1 MCKCLISERFLQV
14 LVSLVVVMT
23 PEMKFLLFDV

>member
-14 LVSLVVVMT
+14 LVSLVVMT